1 MRQSHLRA
9 PIANSLLAAL
19 PRSVYQ
25 RLLTGF
31 EPVTLTFGQ
40 VLYEAEQPIRHV
52 YFPSDSLVSLLTPIA
67 GHMPTEIGLVGR
79 EGMLGI
85 PLALGMSDSSVLA
98 LVQGT
103 GTALR
108 MTAARFRS
116 EHGRH
121 QSLQKELG
129 RYIHERIVQIT
140 QTAACNRFHQVEARL
155 ARWLLMTRDRVGT
168 NRLHLTQEILA
179 NMLGVL
185 RVAVTNA
192 ASALQRRKLISY
204 GRGEIDVLDARG
216 LEEAACAC
224 YRVVKYPPNGR
235 NLPNGNMP
243 GSSPR
248 KSR

>member
-1 MRQSHLRA
+1 MLQRRVNEV
-9 PIANSLLAAL
+9 PVANSLLAAL
-19 PRSVYQ
+19 PQRVYR
-25 RLLTGF
+25 RLITGF

-40 VLYEAEQPIRHV
+40 VLYEADKPIRHV
-52 YFPSDSLVSLLTPIA
+52 YFPSDSLVSLLTVVK

-85 PLALGMSDSSVLA
+85 PLALGMSDSSMLA

-121 QSLQKELG
+121 GPLQKELG

-155 ARWLLMTRDRVGT
+155 ARWLLMTRDRMGAD
-168 NRLHLTQEILA
+168 RLHLTQEVLA

-204 GRGEIDVLDARG
+204 DRGEIDVLDAKG
-216 LEEAACAC
+216 IEEAACAC
-224 YRVVKYPPNGR
+224 YRVVKYPPDGQR
-235 NLPNGNMP
+235 PDTR
-243 GSSPR
+243 PR

>member
-1 MRQSHLRA
+1 MLPNRHR
-9 PIANSLLAAL
+9 PPVANSLLAAL
-19 PRSVYQ
+19 PQREYQ
-25 RLLTGF
+25 RLLSGF
-31 EPVTLTFGQ
+31 ELVKLSFGQ
-40 VLYEAEQPIRHV
+40 ILYEPEEPIRHV
-52 YFPSDSLVSLLTPIA
+52 YFPSDSLVSLLTLVK

-85 PLALGMSDSSVLA
+85 PLALGISVSSVCA

-121 QSLQKELG
+121 VPLQKELG

-168 NRLHLTQEILA
+168 DRLHLTQEILS

-204 GRGEIDVLDARG
+204 GRGEIDVLDPKG

-224 YRVVKYPPNGR
+224 YRVVKY
-235 NLPNGNMP
+235 LPDALRS
-243 GSSPR
+243 GSRQS

>member
-1 MRQSHLRA
+1 MRQSQA
-9 PIANSLLAAL
+9 DQIPVANRVLAAL
-19 PRSVYQ
+19 PRLEYR

-31 EPVTLTFGQ
+31 ESVTLTFGQ
-40 VLYEAEQPIRHV
+40 ILYEAEQPIRHV
-52 YFPSDSLVSLLTPIA
+52 YFPSDSLVSLLTVVK
-67 GHMPTEIGLVGR
+67 GHMPTEIGMVGR

-85 PLALGMSDSSVLA
+85 PLALGMSDSSVRA

-116 EHGRH
+116 EHGRRGA
-121 QSLQKELG
+121 LQKELG

-155 ARWLLMTRDRVGT
+155 ARWLLMTRDRMES
-168 NRLHLTQEILA
+168 NHLHLTQELLG

-204 GRGEIDVLDARG
+204 GRGEIEVLDAKG

-224 YRVVKYPPNGR
+224 YRVVKYPPR
-235 NLPNGNMP
+235 NEYRPDSP
-243 GSSPR
+243 PR

>member
-1 MRQSHLRA
+1 MLQSRYRT

-19 PRSVYQ
+19 PQREYQ

-31 EPVTLTFGQ
+31 EAVTLTFGQ
-40 VLYEAEQPIRHV
+40 VLYEPEQPIRHV
-52 YFPSDSLVSLLTPIA
+52 YFPSDSVVSLLTLVK

-85 PLALGMSDSSVLA
+85 PLALGVSDSSVCA

-116 EHGRH
+116 EHDRH
-121 QSLQKELG
+121 GSLQKELG
-129 RYIHERIVQIT
+129 RYIHERMVQIT

-155 ARWLLMTRDRVGT
+155 ARWLLMTRDRMRT
-168 NRLHLTQEILA
+168 NHLHLTQEILG

-204 GRGEIDVLDARG
+204 SRGEIEVLDAKG
-216 LEEAACAC
+216 LERAACAC
-224 YRVVKYPPNGR
+224 YRAVKYLPDGRRPRSPPH
-235 NLPNGNMP
+235 
-243 GSSPR
+243 